1 MKNKTN
7 KAIHGEIQQLPAA
20 DRRRVAPRSL
30 ESFLLRRVVFLSDL
44 PPVISPLRFRA
55 SF

>member
-1 MKNKTN
+1 MKGKTN

-20 DRRRVAPRSL
+20 DCRHVTPRSL